1 MAAVE
6 SSFATLDDALRASRQ
21 QSGQA
26 TGPSL
31 PNWKAQR
38 RQLFRSVFQTDI
50 SQPTPQATPLAVFP
64 EFGQAFGVPGAA
76 GPRGAGGPTAEA
88 GLAQSQ
94 DSEDLELP
102 DAHEDEG
109 ASGGQTPRGPAGA
122 TAPPS
127 RRGLRSSSVSFAPQP
142 QGSAASEASRQRR
155 RRGHG
160 FDAAPPPL
168 VQSESAADDQIRF
181 DRAWHVV
188 TARIALPSS
197 VAVEDSFGTLAPES
211 QLLSSQDAATET
223 EFQEALRLVLY
234 ASAILPRATH
244 VEDVLAWHTHQVRR
258 HYAQH
263 VLPMLSACTGEAPAS
278 VPPGDLRY
286 YDHHMNVVLNSVRT
300 LEAAFRLY
308 FYGMMLLARGLPSG
322 EEPSHNEG
330 GSDGEHTPSPPPTA
344 DTVVSRFRQDV
355 NALVA
360 NSTPEGLVVSLR
372 IVLTR
377 FASVILGFDPPKP
390 EDGSAT
396 ATSAAA
402 SNSTPFRRRSAQGA
416 PISPAPKQRKPLSAT
431 AAAIPRPPAD
441 DDSRVQLL
449 RQQMHEI
456 LVPLHNVGLAGEN
469 FQILLAEIM
478 DEKMVEFIQLSFA
491 GSWNETDAEA
501 ASVGDRTA
509 MRSSSLSA
517 SVGAGFNASFV
528 GTPSRPGHRQSKGP
542 SAPSACI
549 GALNHW
555 IENHFARLAHE
566 VLGRIGAAGAG
577 GAREAVSLSDVNK
590 WKEVALGRLSAL
602 RMTELF
608 DIVLHWPQS
617 RTGLEDLRISVTTP
631 QRRSQLV
638 STFTAAL
645 RKRLLHPAC
654 STLEILQVYVAMIRT
669 FHALDPSNVLL
680 SAAVGPLQFYLCQR
694 EDAVRIVVDGLL
706 ADPESIYATN
716 MTAASRIERSRL
728 RSTTPTSGSATAPLV
743 DKAKLVELAGI
754 LNDPSQQRRR
764 HVDEEELDWNDMDWV
779 PDPID
784 AGTNYRRPK
793 SEDVIGTLINALGSR
808 EAFTKEFQNI
818 IAERL
823 LSPQDSFAK
832 EVKVLNL
839 LKKRFGES
847 SLQSCEVMIRDVQ
860 DSGHFDAVVEHL
872 MRLDKEADSAASAAS
887 SAPAAPAAPPPPIQY
902 RAKILSRLYWPGLGP
917 EHFLLPR
924 PVADTQK
931 RVDSFYEANKSGRK
945 LAWLNQLGQATV
957 DLELDDRT
965 VQVDC
970 KTYEATVI
978 YAFQD
983 DSAEA
988 ERLVR
993 TPPAQ
998 RTVPQL
1004 YEMLQMDEDL
1014 IVSALQFWASKG
1026 VLMQDRQDPERYTVI
1041 EDVERARV
1049 ERERAMARDEAERK
1063 KAAEAAD
1070 ETPAPTTATTATAA
1084 AAPTRSKREARADDA
1099 QRTVYWQFIVGM
1111 LTNSAVSMPLAQ
1123 IAMMMKMLIAE
1134 GFPWSNEEL
1143 QEFLGE
1149 KVTDGELEVVG
1160 GKYRLVKK

>member
-1 MAAVE
+1 M
-6 SSFATLDDALRASRQ
+6 
-21 QSGQA
+21 
-26 TGPSL
+26 
-31 PNWKAQR
+31 
-38 RQLFRSVFQTDI
+38 
-50 SQPTPQATPLAVFP
+50 
-64 EFGQAFGVPGAA
+64 
-76 GPRGAGGPTAEA
+76 
-88 GLAQSQ
+88 
-94 DSEDLELP
+94 
-102 DAHEDEG
+102 
-109 ASGGQTPRGPAGA
+109 
-122 TAPPS
+122 APPF
-127 RRGLRSSSVSFAPQP
+127 SSST
-142 QGSAASEASRQRR
+142 
-155 RRGHG
+155 
-160 FDAAPPPL
+160 
-168 VQSESAADDQIRF
+168 SAADDQIRF

-223 EFQEALRLVLY
+223 EFQEALRLVLH
-234 ASAILPRATH
+234 AGSILPRAAH

-263 VLPMLSACTGEAPAS
+263 VLPMLSACAGEAPAS
-278 VPPGDLRY
+278 VAPGGLRY
-286 YDHHMNVVLNSVRT
+286 YDHHMNVVVNSVRT

-308 FYGMMLLARGLPSG
+308 FYGLMLLARGLPSD
-322 EEPSHNEG
+322 EEPSNDD
-330 GSDGEHTPSPPPTA
+330 SDEDTPPPPPTA
-344 DTVVSRFRQDV
+344 DAVVSRFRQDV

-372 IVLTR
+372 IVFTR

-390 EDGSAT
+390 DELSTVTTTTTD
-396 ATSAAA
+396 A

-416 PISPAPKQRKPLSAT
+416 PISPAPRQKKPSS
-431 AAAIPRPPAD
+431 AAAATPRPPAD

-469 FQILLAEIM
+469 FQILFAEIM
-478 DEKMVEFIQLSFA
+478 DEKMMEFIQLSFA
-491 GSWNETDAEA
+491 GSWSETDAE
-501 ASVGDRTA
+501 V
-509 MRSSSLSA
+509 SSSADRSGMLSSSFSA
-517 SVGAGFNASFV
+517 SFGASS
-528 GTPSRPGHRQSKGP
+528 GTPTRPGHRQSKG
-542 SAPSACI
+542 SNAPSACI
-549 GALNHW
+549 GALNNW
-555 IENHFARLAHE
+555 IENHFARLSHE
-566 VLGRIGAAGAG
+566 VLGRIGAGGAG
-577 GAREAVSLSDVNK
+577 GSREAVSLSDVNK

-608 DIVLHWPQS
+608 NIVLHWPQS
-617 RTGLEDLRISVTTP
+617 RAGLEDLRISVTTP

-669 FHALDPSNVLL
+669 FHTLDPSTVLL
-680 SAAVGPLQFYLCQR
+680 SAAVSPLQFYLCQR

-706 ADPESIYATN
+706 ADPESIYAAN
-716 MTAASRIERSRL
+716 VTAASRIERSRW
-728 RSTTPTSGSATAPLV
+728 RSMTSTSGSTAAPLV

-793 SEDVIGTLINALGSR
+793 SEDVIGTLISALGSR

-860 DSGHFDAVVEHL
+860 DSGHFDTIVEHL
-872 MRLDKEADSAASAAS
+872 MRLNKEGALGAVPVAVPNT
-887 SAPAAPAAPPPPIQY
+887 PATDMEY
-902 RAKILSRLYWPGLGP
+902 HAKILSRLYWPGLGP

-931 RVDSFYEANKSGRK
+931 LFDSFYEANKSGRK
-945 LAWLNQLGQATV
+945 LAWLNQLGQARV

-970 KTYEATVI
+970 KTYEAAVI

-983 DSAEA
+983 EAAEA

-993 TPPAQ
+993 TPPVQ
-998 RTVPQL
+998 RTVSEL
-1004 YEMLQMDEDL
+1004 VEMLQMDEDL
-1014 IVSALQFWASKG
+1014 VVSALAFWAAKT
-1026 VLMQDRQDPERYTVI
+1026 VLIQDRRVPERFMVI
-1041 EDVERARV
+1041 EDLERAKV
-1049 ERERAMARDEAERK
+1049 ELQRELAREDAEKKEAAQ
-1063 KAAEAAD
+1063 AAEAAD
-1070 ETPAPTTATTATAA
+1070 AASTATEATAA
-1084 AAPTRSKREARADDA
+1084 TTTTTAATARSKREARADDA

-1149 KVTDGELEVVG
+1149 KVADGELEVVG

>member
-1 MAAVE
+1 M
-6 SSFATLDDALRASRQ
+6 
-21 QSGQA
+21 
-26 TGPSL
+26 
-31 PNWKAQR
+31 
-38 RQLFRSVFQTDI
+38 
-50 SQPTPQATPLAVFP
+50 
-64 EFGQAFGVPGAA
+64 
-76 GPRGAGGPTAEA
+76 
-88 GLAQSQ
+88 
-94 DSEDLELP
+94 
-102 DAHEDEG
+102 
-109 ASGGQTPRGPAGA
+109 
-122 TAPPS
+122 APPALLS
-127 RRGLRSSSVSFAPQP
+127 
-142 QGSAASEASRQRR
+142 
-155 RRGHG
+155 
-160 FDAAPPPL
+160 
-168 VQSESAADDQIRF
+168 SESAADDQIRF

-223 EFQEALRLVLY
+223 EFQEALRLVLH
-234 ASAILPRATH
+234 AGTILPRAAH
-244 VEDVLAWHTHQVRR
+244 VEDVLAWHTHQVRH

-263 VLPMLSACTGEAPAS
+263 VLPMLSACVGEAPAS

-308 FYGMMLLARGLPSG
+308 FYGLMLLARGLQTGEGPS
-322 EEPSHNEG
+322 
-330 GSDGEHTPSPPPTA
+330 SDDSDDDTPPPPPIA
-344 DTVVSRFRQDV
+344 DAVVSRFSQDV

-360 NSTPEGLVVSLR
+360 NSTPEGLTISLR
-372 IVLTR
+372 NVFTR

-390 EDGSAT
+390 DGTSAT
-396 ATSAAA
+396 ASTAA
-402 SNSTPFRRRSAQGA
+402 NSGTPFRRRSAQGA
-416 PISPAPKQRKPLSAT
+416 PISPVPKQKKPSSSSAT
-431 AAAIPRPPAD
+431 ATPRPPAD

-449 RQQMHEI
+449 RQRMHDI
-456 LVPLHNVGLAGEN
+456 LGPLHSVGLAGEN
-469 FQILLAEIM
+469 FQILFAEIM
-478 DEKMVEFIQLSFA
+478 DEKMMEFIQLSFS
-491 GSWNETDAEA
+491 GSWSEAEAEA
-501 ASVGDRTA
+501 AASGDRSA
-509 MRSSSLSA
+509 MLSSSFSA
-517 SVGAGFNASFV
+517 SFGASF
-528 GTPSRPGHRQSKGP
+528 GTPSRPGRQSKGP
-542 SAPSACI
+542 NAPSACI
-549 GALNHW
+549 GALNNW

-566 VLGRIGAAGAG
+566 VLGRIGATGAG
-577 GAREAVSLSDVNK
+577 GSREAVSLSDVNK

-617 RTGLEDLRISVTTP
+617 RAGLEDLRISVTTP

-638 STFTAAL
+638 STFMAAL

-680 SAAVGPLQFYLCQR
+680 SAAVAPLQFYLCQR

-716 MTAASRIERSRL
+716 MTAANRIERSRL
-728 RSTTPTSGSATAPLV
+728 RSTTSMSGSATAPLV

-754 LNDPSQQRRR
+754 LNDPLQQRRK

-793 SEDVIGTLINALGSR
+793 SEDVIGTLISALGSR

-823 LSPQDSFAK
+823 LSPQESFAK

-860 DSGHFDAVVEHL
+860 DSGSFDAIVEHL
-872 MRLDKEADSAASAAS
+872 LRLHRQGALAS
-887 SAPAAPAAPPPPIQY
+887 APPPVPGGPPNSVEYQ
-902 RAKILSRLYWPGLGP
+902 AKILSRLYWPGLGP

-931 RVDSFYEANKSGRK
+931 LYDTFYEANKSGRK
-945 LAWLNQLGQATV
+945 LAWLNHLGHAIV
-957 DLELDDRT
+957 DLEFDDRT
-965 VQVDC
+965 VEVDC

-983 DSAEA
+983 EAAAA

-993 TPPAQ
+993 TPPVT

-1014 IVSALQFWASKG
+1014 IVAALEFWASKD
-1026 VLMQDRQDPERYTVI
+1026 VLMQDRREPEKYTVI
-1041 EDVERARV
+1041 EDLERAKV
-1049 ERERAMARDEAERK
+1049 ELERELAREEAERK
-1063 KAAEAAD
+1063 KAAQDAESADAAAQ
-1070 ETPAPTTATTATAA
+1070 APVPATASA
-1084 AAPTRSKREARADDA
+1084 AATSASAAPTRSKREARADDA
-1099 QRTVYWQFIVGM
+1099 QRTMYWQFIVGM

-1149 KVTDGELEVVG
+1149 KVTDGELEVAG